1 MGKPRPKNKKGG
13 SKTAASKPA
22 AAYSIDDILK
32 KAEECMDEY
41 KYDLAQKFCER
52 ALELDSDN
60 VKALELTSGLL
71 LEMGQI
77 ESAQQCLGR
86 AIFLDPHNNHSKYLT
101 LAQILSG
108 TESRDLYRK
117 GIEIIKNKIAT
128 LNPDDQQMPEL
139 RRDLSNTYVSI
150 SEIYMTD
157 LCDEPEAETESKS
170 CIDLS
175 VSTDPTNPES
185 FQALANF
192 SLVTG
197 NTDEAKTAIDKSLEL
212 WFPAH
217 LLFLEKGEG
226 EETTLSYSFRLATAK
241 ILMDLEEYD
250 LATKVLESL
259 IEEDEEVVSTWYLL
273 GWLNF
278 LRSRSE
284 VEYEGNARFYL
295 HKASRV
301 NTINPTD
308 DTGILDHIKELLAE
322 LGDEKTET
330 AEGEDSSKLEDEPEA
345 VAQLLDSEAAEQQ
358 LEDMQE

>member
-1 MGKPRPKNKKGG
+1 MGKPKPKKKKSGG
-13 SKTAASKPA
+13 SRTGKQTTAA
-22 AAYSIDDILK
+22 AAYSIDDVLK

-117 GIEIIKNKIAT
+117 GIEIIKNKMET
-128 LNPDDQQMPEL
+128 LNPNDQQMSEL

-150 SEIYMTD
+150 AEIYMTD
-157 LCDEPEAETESKS
+157 LCDEPEAETESKNS
-170 CIDLS
+170 IDLS

-197 NTDEAKTAIDKSLEL
+197 NTDEAKSAIDKSLEL

-217 LLFLEKGEG
+217 QLFLEKGEG

-241 ILMDLEEYD
+241 ILMDLEEFD

-259 IEEDEEVVSTWYLL
+259 LEEDEEVVSTWYLL
-273 GWLNF
+273 GWLNY

-295 HKASRV
+295 NKAARV
-301 NTINPTD
+301 HTVNPTD
-308 DTGILDHIKELLAE
+308 DQGVLDHIKELLTE
-322 LGDEKTET
+322 LGDEKD
-330 AEGEDSSKLEDEPEA
+330 AEVEDSSKLEDEPEA
-345 VAQLLDSEAAEQQ
+345 VAQLLDSEAADQQ